1 MAKRSLI
8 SLNKG
13 ETSVILS
20 IVDQDISHKLLEM
33 GCLPGRRITLDNR
46 APFGGP
52 LCFRIEGSSSLALRA
67 EEAACIEI
75 E

>member
-1 MAKRSLI
+1 MSKRSLI
-8 SLNKG
+8 SLKKG
-13 ETSVILS
+13 ETSVIVS
-20 IVDQDISHKLLEM
+20 VADEDISLKLLEM
-33 GCLPGRRITLDNR
+33 GCLPGKRITLDNQ

-52 LCFRIEGSSSLALRA
+52 LCFRIEGACSLALRA